1 MGVLEKEIEIELLQL
16 KRELEQVRLTQ
27 RDSSF
32 KFRREQN
39 VLKRIVASLS
49 YACGEE
55 NSKLSGNL
63 AELRHSL
70 EQQKDISTLIPKL
83 AVLERMLKQQTLAME
98 KKTVQLD
105 SQVKHSGETLLRV
118 TGLPPRLKRDL
129 RDLLSYSGAQKSKGS
144 THALQL
150 LAIYERSI
158 KIITSN
164 PDTALT
170 EINSAADKE
179 LLARLSD
186 ELQHVITELD
196 FEGESGD
203 LLTDIRAKLLLG
215 VSTQS
220 LLELTLQVL
229 KLVIDGTNFERK
241 TSEQFLEQ
249 VNSSLSSTLKSAAQ
263 SVDQSQSY
271 FEQRQEINQEL
282 DALVV
287 KSKSTVS
294 DSTDLQ
300 ALKQE
305 MNPLLSQLASL
316 SERLNH
322 AEEREQ
328 ALIERMGY
336 GKQQL
341 EALSGLTQDH
351 RRRLED
357 QAQRMLLDPLTK
369 VYNRTAFN
377 DRMELE
383 YRRWIRAQHNFRVVL
398 LDIDKFKAINDSFGY
413 VAGDKALKIIA
424 RTISKEISDTDTVAR
439 YAGEEFVLLLPEHTD
454 NECYKIIQTIQRQVS
469 KLPFK
474 FKDKNITITLSA
486 SSTLFK
492 DADTPEEVLDRINR
506 NLSEAKNLG
515 SNQIVWK

>member
-1 MGVLEKEIEIELLQL
+1 MGVLEQDLELELLKL
-16 KRELEQVRLTQ
+16 KSELEQVRLTQ

-32 KFRREQN
+32 KFKREQN

-55 NSKLSGNL
+55 NSKLSANL
-63 AELRHSL
+63 ADLRHAL
-70 EQQKDISTLIPKL
+70 EQHKDISTLIPRL
-83 AVLERMLKQQTLAME
+83 AVLERMLKQQTLTME

-129 RDLLSYSGAQKSKGS
+129 RDLLSYSGAQHTKDS

-164 PDTALT
+164 PDTALS
-170 EINSAADKE
+170 EINNAADKE
-179 LLARLSD
+179 LLSRLSD
-186 ELQHVITELD
+186 ELQHLITELD

-203 LLTDIRAKLLLG
+203 LLIDIRAKLLLG

-249 VNSSLSSTLKSAAQ
+249 VNSSLATTLKSSGQ

-271 FEQRQEINQEL
+271 FEQRQSMNKEL

-287 KSKSTVS
+287 KSKSTMTT
-294 DSTDLQ
+294 STDITE
-300 ALKQE
+300 LKQE
-305 MNPLLSQLASL
+305 MNPLLVQLASL

-322 AEEREQ
+322 AEQREQ

-341 EALSGLTQDH
+341 EALFDLTQDH

-357 QAQRMLLDPLTK
+357 QAKRMLLDPLTK

-383 YRRWIRAQHNFRVVL
+383 YRRWIRAQHNLRVVL

-439 YAGEEFVLLLPEHTD
+439 YAGEEFILLLPERED
-454 NECYKIIQTIQRQVS
+454 NECYKIVQTIQRQVS

-474 FKDKNITITLSA
+474 FKDKSISITLSA
-486 SSTLFK
+486 TSTLFK
-492 DADTPEEVLDRINR
+492 EADTPEEVLERINR
-506 NLSEAKNLG
+506 NLLEAKNLG
-515 SNQIVWK
+515 TNQIVWK